1 MGNSNLSGASGGLL
15 DLGLDTDTDNGLD
28 MSFSLGDLSSDYIIG
43 LQIPYNSLVQ
53 KTNSDTSSDGYVAR
67 NLLMV
72 TGRNSVE
79 DQSSEGNIH
88 PFGTDFEVSNKLTGI
103 RGTVVGINFG
113 YDAGNNIYEG
123 SVTFQPADLIVGI

>member
-1 MGNSNLSGASGGLL
+1 M

-53 KTNSDTSSDGYVAR
+53 KTNTDTSSDGYVAR

-72 TGRNSVE
+72 TGMNSVE
-79 DQSSEGNIH
+79 KQSSEGNIY
-88 PFGTDFEVSNKLTGI
+88 PFGTDFEVSNKRTGI

-113 YDAGNNIYEG
+113 YD
-123 SVTFQPADLIVGI
+123 L